1 MKKWLLGLTLLA
13 VIGAGTL
20 YRSAMRE
27 VALVVD
33 TAPAAANT
41 ATVQQGAY
49 IARTANCIG
58 CHTTRGGAAFAGG
71 LGIATPFG
79 TIYSSNLTPDQKTGI
94 GSWTAAEF
102 WRAMHHGQSKDGR
115 LLYPAFPYTSYT
127 NMSRADSDALFA
139 YLRSQ
144 TPVTHVNRAHELRFP
159 YGLQVSLGVWRTL
172 YFTPGSSVAEPGRDA
187 QWQRG
192 AYLVRGAG
200 HCGACHTPR
209 DSLAGSDNSRE
220 LQGAMMLAQSW
231 YAPTLAGLHDV
242 DIVQLLKAGHDGQRF
257 VSGPM
262 AEIVHGSTQY
272 LDDADAQAISVFL
285 KSLPPAPAAS
295 NAPALSVT
303 SQAMAEAGGKIYEQH
318 CVSCH
323 GADGKGIKGA
333 YPPLAGSRAV
343 LAANPANLAQM
354 TLNGGFAVSTASNA
368 RPFGMPPFA
377 PLLNDAEVAAVL
389 TYIRTA
395 WGNQAGA
402 VSELQVR
409 RTP

>member
-20 YRSAMRE
+20 YWSAMHE
-27 VALVVD
+27 VALVGD
-33 TAPAAANT
+33 AAPAAVSA

-79 TIYSSNLTPDQKTGI
+79 TIYSSNLTPDRTTGI
-94 GSWTAAEF
+94 GSWTGAEF

-115 LLYPAFPYTSYT
+115 LLYPAFPYTNYT
-127 NMSRADSDALFA
+127 NMTRADSDALFA

-144 TPVTHVNRAHELRFP
+144 PAVSQENRAHELRFP
-159 YGLQVSLGVWRTL
+159 YGLQASLGVWRTL
-172 YFTPGSSVAEPGRDA
+172 FFTPGSLVDEPGRDA

-209 DSLAGSDNSRE
+209 NSLTGSDASRE
-220 LQGAMMLAQSW
+220 LQGAMMLGQAW
-231 YAPTLAGLHDV
+231 YAPSLAGLHNV
-242 DIVQLLKAGHDGQRF
+242 DIAQLLQAGHDGQRF
-257 VSGPM
+257 ISGPM
-262 AEIVHGSTQY
+262 AEVVHDSTQY
-272 LDDADAQAISVFL
+272 LDDADAQAIATFL
-285 KSLPPAPAAS
+285 QFLPPAPAAAS
-295 NAPALSVT
+295 ASALT
-303 SQAMAEAGGKIYEQH
+303 GTGQAIAEAGSKIYEQH

-323 GADGKGIKGA
+323 GADGKGIKNA

-343 LAANPANLAQM
+343 LAESPANLVQL
-354 TLNGGFAVSTASNA
+354 TLNGGFAATTASNP

-377 PLLNDAEVAAVL
+377 PLLDDAQVAAVL

-395 WGNQAGA
+395 WGNQAA
-402 VSELQVR
+402 MVSELQVR